1 MAVATTSTNGAI
13 ASTSTAAPSPTL
25 FVKNIEGKIKKP
37 ELRSQLLSLFSTY
50 GRILDIVATR
60 APSMRGQAFI
70 VFENVSTS
78 TAALRALQGFPFYGK
93 SLQIEYSTGSKSKAL
108 LRREL
113 GSDVLL
119 EQELEQSKVS
129 SSRRGEKRALGLPDD
144 DDTEEVTEEVEG
156 EERDARKRVKTEGV
170 VLRAKGVPSSV
181 EAHVLETLFQ
191 SRSGFVE
198 VIVEDAVKTEDGED
212 AGWTAAIRFE
222 TRDNAESAR
231 SALHA
236 VQLDPLYKLDLELL

>member
-1 MAVATTSTNGAI
+1 MFLADPHPFSCPLST
-13 ASTSTAAPSPTL
+13 
-25 FVKNIEGKIKKP
+25 
-37 ELRSQLLSLFSTY
+37 ELRCQLLSLFSTY

-93 SLQIEYSTGSKSKAL
+93 SLRIEYSTGAKSKAL

-113 GSDVLL
+113 GNDVLL

-129 SSRRGEKRALGLPDD
+129 SSRRGEKRALGLQDD
-144 DDTEEVTEEVEG
+144 DAQEITQEVEG
-156 EERDARKRVKTEGV
+156 EERDARKRLKTEGV

-191 SRSGFVE
+191 SHSGFVE
-198 VIVEDAVKTEDGED
+198 VIAEDAVKNEDAED
-212 AGWTAAIRFE
+212 AGWTAGIKFQ
-222 TRDNAESAR
+222 TRDDAESAR
-231 SALHA
+231 TALHG